1 MQTRVRACTTLG
13 FTLLELVVVISI
25 LGIFA
30 VLVIDRLHRYAEFAE
45 KTSMEYTANIINS
58 ALLFEFATRVIR
70 GKRGEIP
77 QLAQV
82 NPVKWLAQEPSNY
95 LGEFRD
101 PPLNEDQRGNWYYD
115 AANSELVYLVR
126 RTRPARAWPSCEGSR
141 EKLPISTCT
150 AILDAIS
157 PPPWPPAPSAST
169 QHRWRSECQ
178 WPQASSL

>member
-1 MQTRVRACTTLG
+1 MQTRVRARPTRG

-30 VLVIDRLHRYAEFAE
+30 VLVIERLQRYAEFAE
-45 KTSMEYTANIINS
+45 KTSMEYTANIVNS
-58 ALLFEFATRVIR
+58 ALLFEFASRVIR

-101 PPLNEDQRGNWYYD
+101 PPLNDDQRGNWYYD

-126 RTRPARAWPSCEGSR
+126 RGDNFQPDSMGKKRVRYRVKFLYDEIESGSG
-141 EKLPISTCT
+141 KITVG
-150 AILDAIS
+150 AVM
-157 PPPWPPAPSAST
+157 APVET
-169 QHRWRSECQ
+169 YKWF
-178 WPQASSL
+178 